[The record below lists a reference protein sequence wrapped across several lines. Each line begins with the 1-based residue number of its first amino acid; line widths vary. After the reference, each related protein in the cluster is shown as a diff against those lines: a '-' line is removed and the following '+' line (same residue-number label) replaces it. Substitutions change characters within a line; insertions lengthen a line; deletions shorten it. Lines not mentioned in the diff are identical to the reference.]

1 VRLLLIVNPT
11 ASSMTP
17 RRRVRVQHLL
27 GGHHRLEVAETYRR
41 GHATRL
47 ARTAAK
53 DGIDVVVVAAGD
65 GTLNEAADGLI
76 GTETALA
83 PLPGGSTNV
92 FARTLGVPNSIIPAT
107 EQLMASLDA
116 RSFQRV
122 GVGAANGRH
131 FLFHLGAGFDADVI
145 AQVERR
151 HWVKRWLAHPV
162 FAVTAATTFLHGFD
176 REQPAYRVEAA
187 DGTPIAD
194 GYFAIVSNT
203 KPYAFFGPRPLLV
216 TNDAGLDRA
225 LALTMFTRLE
235 VAPTIAAI
243 GSALATGKRLSKNDA
258 VLQRADLD
266 ALTFVACQGP
276 FPWQVDGDYLGEVE
290 RLEVRYVPDCLTLVV
305 PRPRPGSKETG
316 AK

>member
-17 RRRVRVQHLL
+17 RRRVKVQQLL
-27 GGHHRLEVAETYRR
+27 GEHHRLEVAETYRR

-47 ARTAAK
+47 ARTAAR

-92 FARTLGVPNSIIPAT
+92 FARTLGISNSIIPAT
-107 EQLMASLDA
+107 EQLMVSLDA

-122 GVGAANGRH
+122 GVGAGNDRH
-131 FLFHLGAGFDADVI
+131 FLFHLGAGFDAEVI
-145 AQVERR
+145 EQVERR

-162 FAVTAATTFLHGFD
+162 FAVTAATTFLRGFD
-176 REQPAYRVEAA
+176 RQRPAYRVEGA

-203 KPYAFFGPRPLLV
+203 KPYAFFGPRPLMV
-216 TNDAGLDRA
+216 THEAGLDRA

-235 VAPTIAAI
+235 IAPTIFAI
-243 GSALATGKRLSKNDA
+243 GSALAGGKRLAKNDA
-258 VLQRADLD
+258 VLQRADLE
-266 ALTFVACQGP
+266 ALTFVAYQGP

-305 PRPRPGSKETG
+305 PRNRPGP
-316 AK
+316 A